1 MIISLENQFNLI
13 LHSILAGVITG
24 ILFDIYRLIRGFENP
39 NRVLTF
45 IEDILFWI
53 FAGLSVF
60 IFLIYSS
67 YVYVGVY
74 LYLYIALG
82 LYIYLK
88 LLSKHFLK
96 VQYRSIKFIISLL
109 RITRNIVLYPFQLIL
124 YKIIDKN
131 K

>member
-13 LHSILAGVITG
+13 LHSILAGIITG

-39 NRVLTF
+39 DRVLTF

-60 IFLIYSS
+60 IFLIYST

-96 VQYRSIKFIISLL
+96 AQYRSIKFITSFL
-109 RITRNIVLYPFQLIL
+109 RVTRNIFLYPFQLIL